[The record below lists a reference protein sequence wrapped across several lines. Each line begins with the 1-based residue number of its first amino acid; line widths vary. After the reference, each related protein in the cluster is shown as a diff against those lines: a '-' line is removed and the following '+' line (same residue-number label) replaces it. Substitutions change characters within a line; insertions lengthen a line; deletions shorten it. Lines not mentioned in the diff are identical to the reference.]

1 MSNTQKDS
9 KLVVVKTPGVLKE
22 LGYITGPIIHPSR
35 IKLAKI
41 VNMVNNGKVVFEVNP
56 KNQEER
62 VQLTRLN
69 VTHDNFSDLPSAPEK
84 EEKVEKIADTSGKT
98 AEIAGLGTLDRR
110 VIDPTYTPAT
120 DTAATVET
128 TPANTE
134 TKAEEV
140 NVVETVH
147 AESAST
153 EGEVPAVEETTED
166 ESVAEEESSPEASSN
181 VETSQSDNSASSF
194 QNYYGKKNK
203 KNRNKNNGSNFTAQ

>member
-140 NVVETVH
+140 NVVETVS
-147 AESAST
+147 AESAT